1 MNEIVLGAL
10 LVSFYIAGWAIIG
23 LHEESTLWRNSY
35 DSLLMK
41 YGKMEAELEHL
52 KSLKY
57 INLIT
62 ENENKLE

>member
-1 MNEIVLGAL
+1 MNDIVLGAL
-10 LVSFYIAGWAIIG
+10 LVSFYISGLAIIS
-23 LHEESTLWRNSY
+23 LHEESALWRESY
-35 DSLLMK
+35 DNLLMK
-41 YGKMEAELEHL
+41 YDKMEDELEHL

>member
-1 MNEIVLGAL
+1 MNDIALGAL

-23 LHEESTLWRNSY
+23 LHEESALWRDSY
-35 DSLLMK
+35 DNLLMK
-41 YGKMEAELEHL
+41 YGKMETELDHL

-62 ENENKLE
+62 ENENRLE